1 MENNK
6 ELNSLIYENNIKKKD
21 DLNTKIK
28 SINPEKVKEEKVE
41 KKNKD
46 DDEKFKEAYNKLDDD
61 N

>member
-1 MENNK
+1 VENNK
-6 ELNSLIYENNIKKKD
+6 ELNSLIDENNIKKKD

-46 DDEKFKEAYNKLDDD
+46 DDENFKEAYNKLDDD